1 MGDAPPDAGRR
12 VLVTGAAS
20 GMGEATARL
29 LATRGAEVW
38 ALDVRAPSVE
48 VARSLQTDLRDE
60 AAIDATVASI
70 DEPVDAVFSCAGLAP
85 TAPALDVMTVNFVG
99 ARHLIEGLVPRL
111 RTPGAIACIAS
122 VAGFRWPQHAD
133 ALAELMTVPAFE
145 DARRWCTDHPEVVA
159 DGYSFSKMAT
169 VFYVMW
175 RAVQL
180 APLGIRMNAVSP
192 GPVETPMM
200 PEFEAALGKGW
211 MDAFPKPLGRASRP
225 EEQAEALAFANSTAA
240 SYLTGVNL
248 VVDGGITAAWLTG
261 QAEKPSRPGSEGP
274 AGAS

>member
-1 MGDAPPDAGRR
+1 

-20 GMGEATARL
+20 GMGEATANL
-29 LATRGAEVW
+29 LASRGAEVW
-38 ALDVRAPSVE
+38 ALDVRTPAIE
-48 VARSLQTDLRDE
+48 VARYLPVDLRDE
-60 AAIDATVASI
+60 GSIEATLAEM
-70 DEPVDAVFSCAGLAP
+70 DEPIDAVFSCAGLAQ
-85 TAPALDVMTVNFVG
+85 TASPLDVMTVNFVG
-99 ARHLIEGLVPRL
+99 ARHLIEGLVTRL
-111 RTPGAIACIAS
+111 RTPAAIACIAS

-133 ALAELMTVPAFE
+133 VLAQLMSVTGFE
-145 DARRWCTDHPEVVA
+145 DARRWCAEHPDVIG

-169 VFYVMW
+169 VWYVMW

-225 EEQAEALAFANSTAA
+225 EEQAAALVFANSTAA
-240 SYLTGVNL
+240 SYLTGANL
-248 VVDGGITAAWLTG
+248 AVDGGITAAWLTG
-261 QAEKPSRPGSEGP
+261 QAEKPSRAGSEGSSS
-274 AGAS
+274 AR